1 MKAKT
6 KRSAIAVIGATSILA
21 FAVATPSFAH
31 DRAAAGSTSSST
43 TTEVE
48 AVKASVAATITAV
61 PTTVTSA
68 KAAAHGTQFVVYK
81 LAADATAVPET
92 QPTTGGKRIHVKSGT
107 LTDGTLTGT
116 LELKGGVAGS
126 VTNYA
131 IYPTDGTTAIFA
143 TVAVD
148 ATGTV
153 ATATTSA
160 DVTAVYTAPTAKAKG
175 LKKAEGEK
183 SGNKSGKKHGRR

>member
-1 MKAKT
+1 MKLKT

-31 DRAAAGSTSSST
+31 DRVSGSSTETSS

-48 AVKASVAATITAV
+48 AVKATVAATITAV

-68 KAAAHGTQFVVYK
+68 KAAAHGTQFIVYK
-81 LAADATAVPET
+81 LGDDATAVPAT
-92 QPTTGGKRIHVKSGT
+92 QPTVGGKRIHVKSGT
-107 LTDGTLTGT
+107 LTDGTLTGV
-116 LELKGGVAGS
+116 LELKGGLAGTN
-126 VTNYA
+126 TNYA
-131 IYPTDGTTAIFA
+131 IYTADGATAIFA
-143 TVAVD
+143 TVTVD

-160 DVTAVYTAPTAKAKG
+160 DVTAAYTAPTAKAAKAQKG
-175 LKKAEGEK
+175 KH
-183 SGNKSGKKHGRR
+183 GKKHGHR

>member
-1 MKAKT
+1 MKLKT

-31 DRAAAGSTSSST
+31 DRVSGSSTETSS

-48 AVKASVAATITAV
+48 AVKASVTATIAAV

-68 KAAAHGTQFVVYK
+68 KAAAHGTQFIVYK
-81 LAADATAVPET
+81 LADDATAVPAT
-92 QPTTGGKRIHVKSGT
+92 QPTVGGKRIHVKSGT
-107 LTDGTLTGT
+107 LTDGTLTGV
-116 LELKGGVAGS
+116 LELKGGLAATT
-126 VTNYA
+126 TNYA
-131 IYPTDGTTAIFA
+131 IYTADGATAIFA
-143 TVAVD
+143 TVTVD

-160 DVTAVYTAPTAKAKG
+160 DVTAAYTAPTAKAKSSDG
-175 LKKAEGEK
+175 VKKGK
-183 SGNKSGKKHGRR
+183 HGKKHGRR

>member
-1 MKAKT
+1 MKSRT

-31 DRAAAGSTSSST
+31 ERVAGT
-43 TTEVE
+43 TTEAAHSTEVE
-48 AVKASVAATITAV
+48 SVKATVAATITSV

-81 LAADATAVPET
+81 LADDATAVPET

-116 LELKGGVAGS
+116 LELKGGLAGTT
-126 VTNYA
+126 TNYA
-131 IYPTDGTTAIFA
+131 IYTADGATAVFA
-143 TVAVD
+143 TVTVG

-160 DVTAVYTAPTAKAKG
+160 DVTAVYTAPTAKAKVAKESKG
-175 LKKAEGEK
+175 KH
-183 SGNKSGKKHGRR
+183 GKKHSRR

>member
-1 MKAKT
+1 MKSRT

-31 DRAAAGSTSSST
+31 ERVAGSSTETSS

-48 AVKASVAATITAV
+48 AVKASVTATITAV

-81 LAADATAVPET
+81 LADDATAVPAT

-107 LTDGTLTGT
+107 LLEGTLTGT
-116 LELKGGVAGS
+116 LELKGGLADTT
-126 VTNYA
+126 TNYA
-131 IYPTDGTTAIFA
+131 IYSADGTTAIFA
-143 TVAVD
+143 SVTVD
-148 ATGTV
+148 STGTI

-160 DVTAVYTAPTAKAKG
+160 DVTAVYTAPTAKAKVAKESKG
-175 LKKAEGEK
+175 KH
-183 SGNKSGKKHGRR
+183 GKKHARR

>member
-1 MKAKT
+1 MKLKT

-31 DRAAAGSTSSST
+31 DRVVGTETSS

-48 AVKASVAATITAV
+48 AVKASVTATITAV

-68 KAAAHGTQFVVYK
+68 KAAAHGTQFIVYK
-81 LAADATAVPET
+81 LANDATAVPAT
-92 QPTTGGKRIHVKSGT
+92 QPTVGGKRIHVKSGT
-107 LTDGTLTGT
+107 LADGTLTGV
-116 LELKGGVAGS
+116 LELKGGLAGTT
-126 VTNYA
+126 TNYA
-131 IYPTDGTTAIFA
+131 IYTADGATAIFA
-143 TVAVD
+143 TVTVD

-160 DVTAVYTAPTAKAKG
+160 DVTAAYTAPTAKAVKAQKG
-175 LKKAEGEK
+175 KH
-183 SGNKSGKKHGRR
+183 GKKHGHR